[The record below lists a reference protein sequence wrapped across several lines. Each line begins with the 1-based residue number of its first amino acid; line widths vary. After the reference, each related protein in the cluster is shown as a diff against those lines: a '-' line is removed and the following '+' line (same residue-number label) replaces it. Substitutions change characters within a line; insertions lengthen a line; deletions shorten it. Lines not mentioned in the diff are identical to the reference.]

1 MSGFKHKIGNSEV
14 SGDFSKL
21 EKLVENLGKKFYAE
35 IGILGAGGKT
45 EEGGITLA
53 GIGAVHEF
61 GTDKAGR
68 GRSTTIPER
77 SFIRMPLETGQDDIE
92 NKIEPRM
99 QELIENGDIKGIFEL
114 IGIAGEAR
122 VKEAFETS
130 GFGTWPPNSPIT
142 IHGSNWPLIQAGKE
156 LTQKQ
161 KDNEF
166 IKGKGSDQPL
176 IDTGALRQAITS
188 RVGGNK

>member
-1 MSGFKHKIGNSEV
+1 MSGFSHKIGDSEV

-21 EKLVENLGKKFYAE
+21 EKLVENLGKKYYTD

-77 SFIRMPLETGQDDIE
+77 SFIRMPLETGQEEIE
-92 NKIEPRM
+92 NDIGPKVK
-99 QELIENGDIKGIFEL
+99 ELIEKGNIKGIFEL

-122 VKEAFETS
+122 VQEAFETG
-130 GFGTWPPNSPIT
+130 GFGMWP
-142 IHGSNWPLIQAGKE
+142 E
-156 LTQKQ
+156 LSEST
-161 KDNEF
+161 
-166 IKGKGSDQPL
+166 IKGKGSDAIL
-176 IDTGALRQAITS
+176 IDIGALRQATTS
-188 RVGGNK
+188 RVGGK

>member
-1 MSGFKHKIGNSEV
+1 MSKFHHKIGDSEV

-21 EKLVENLGKKFYAE
+21 EKLVENLGKKFYTD

-53 GIGAVHEF
+53 GIGAVQEF
-61 GTDKAGR
+61 GTNKAGR
-68 GRSTTIPER
+68 GRKTVIPER
-77 SFIRMPLETGQDDIE
+77 SFIRMPLETGQESIE
-92 NKIEPRM
+92 KQIEPRM
-99 QELIENGDIKGIFEL
+99 QELIENGDIETIFKL

-122 VKEAFETS
+122 VQEAFETG

-176 IDTGALRQAITS
+176 INIGALRQAITS
-188 RVGGNK
+188 KVGTNK